1 MSEKNYSNSFK
12 SIDYYNEHY
21 LIFVYADNIV
31 GFQKGKLITISYN
44 TLNNAQKILRATIQT
59 EDNYTYNRVVKIYN
73 IDKNEDINIKKD
85 GCIYLLKK

>member
-31 GFQKGKLITISYN
+31 GFQKGKLIDISYS
-44 TLNNAQKILRATIQT
+44 TLDNDQKIYRATIQT
-59 EDNYTYNRVVKIYN
+59 EDNYTYNILVKIYN
-73 IDKNEDINIKKD
+73 IDKNEYINIEKD

>member
-31 GFQKGKLITISYN
+31 GFQKGKLIAISYN
-44 TLNNAQKILRATIQT
+44 TLNNAQKIHRATIQT
-59 EDNYTYNRVVKIYN
+59 KDNYTYNRLVKIYN